1 MTWAQPVRQMKCAQ
15 ESASTV
21 TQQVKQRWID
31 LLTARRVVVAVVRVG
46 NFPATARV
54 AAQAVVVLVVVE
66 QGQHLLT
73 QVAKVLR
80 RPSMLLRALVPVEV
94 RAFRA
99 AASRLRHNQALAR
112 PTLRRSPQEAHRPLK
127 RVQPRNV
134 DSWTR
139 FRTE

>member
-1 MTWAQPVRQMKCAQ
+1 MKCAQ

-31 LLTARRVVVAVVRVG
+31 LLTARRVAVAVVRVG

-73 QVAKVLR
+73 QVAKVLHL
-80 RPSMLLRALVPVEV
+80 PSMLLRAPVRLEV
-94 RAFRA
+94 RALPA
-99 AASRLRHNQALAR
+99 ATSPLRDNQALAR
-112 PTLRRSPQEAHRPLK
+112 PTLRRSPLEAHPPLK

>member
-1 MTWAQPVRQMKCAQ
+1 MKCAQ

-21 TQQVKQRWID
+21 TEQVKQRWID
-31 LLTARRVVVAVVRVG
+31 LPTASRVAVVVAVARVG
-46 NFPATARV
+46 NCPATAQVV
-54 AAQAVVVLVVVE
+54 AVLVVVE

-80 RPSMLLRALVPVEV
+80 LPSMPLRALVPVEA

-99 AASRLRHNQALAR
+99 AALQLPHNQALAR
-112 PTLRRSPQEAHRPLK
+112 RMLRRSPLETHRPLK
-127 RVQPRNV
+127 RVQPHNV